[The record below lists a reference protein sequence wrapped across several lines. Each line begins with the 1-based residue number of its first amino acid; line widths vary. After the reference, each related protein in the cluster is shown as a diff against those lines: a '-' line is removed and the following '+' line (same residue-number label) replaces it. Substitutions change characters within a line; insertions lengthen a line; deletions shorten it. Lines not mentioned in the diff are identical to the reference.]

1 MTQPINAWPEAD
13 RPREKLLEKG
23 PEALSNAELLAII
36 LRVGDA
42 STGQSALDYGR
53 LLMTQFDES
62 FRRLD
67 EASVSEICA
76 IKGIGPAK
84 AAQIKA
90 ALEIGK
96 RFAQEEI
103 KRGEPFRSSS
113 DVFNHY
119 REHLGG
125 LKKEEFHVLL
135 LDAKNRKIKDVRVSE
150 GSLTSSLVHPR
161 EVFNPVIRESAAA
174 VILIHNHPSG
184 DPSPSQ
190 EDLHITRRLRE
201 IGEVMGVRV
210 LDHVIIGKGKYVS
223 FVDDGYWEKQSRTG
237 ET

>member
-1 MTQPINAWPEAD
+1 MSTIKDWPEED

-23 PEALSNAELLAII
+23 PEALSNTELLAIV
-36 LRVGDA
+36 LRTGDA
-42 STGQSALDYGR
+42 SSGNSALDHGR
-53 LLMTQFDES
+53 VLMHRFDES
-62 FRRLD
+62 LRKLG
-67 EASVSEICA
+67 EASVQDLCS

-90 ALEIGK
+90 AIEIGK
-96 RFAQEEI
+96 RFAREEV
-103 KRGEPFRSSS
+103 KQSDAFRSSA
-113 DVFNHY
+113 DVFHFY
-119 REHLGG
+119 REQLGG

-135 LDAKNRKIKDVRVSE
+135 LDAKNRMIRDVRVSE

-184 DPSPSQ
+184 DPAPSQ

-210 LDHVIIGKGKYVS
+210 LDHIIVGKGKYVS
-223 FVDDGYWEKQSRTG
+223 FVDDGYWEK
-237 ET
+237 

>member
-1 MTQPINAWPEAD
+1 MTQPIREWPESD

-23 PEALSNAELLAII
+23 PATLSNAELLAII

-42 STGQSALDYGR
+42 SSRKSALDFGR
-53 LLMTQFDES
+53 ELLQLFGES
-62 FRRLD
+62 LRRL
-67 EASVSEICA
+67 EGASAQEICTL
-76 IKGIGPAK
+76 KGIGPAK

-90 ALEIGK
+90 ALELGK
-96 RFAQEEI
+96 RFAEEEL
-103 KRGEPFRSSS
+103 KRGEQFRSSA

-135 LDAKNRKIKDVRVSE
+135 LDAKNRIIRDVRVSE

-174 VILIHNHPSG
+174 VILVHNHPSG
-184 DPSPSQ
+184 DPLPSQ
-190 EDLHITRRLRE
+190 EDLQITRRLRD

-210 LDHVIIGKGKYVS
+210 LDHIIVGKGKYVS
-223 FVDDGYWEKQSRTG
+223 FVDDGYWDR
-237 ET
+237 